1 MGEQVAAGFYKKS
14 YSDQDVYI
22 QKILII
28 DVLSDCMAVMEE
40 NQICFLPCGS
50 KELSQSVP

>member
-14 YSDQDVYI
+14 YSDQGVYI

-28 DVLSDCMAVMEE
+28 DVLTDCMAVMEE